1 MKKQIT
7 ITRDEFNEAVKDTLD
22 FMEQTA
28 NKSNN
33 PPDSMALNVAR
44 LLYSAFAAKL
54 TFTLF
59 QDDETLEIEKNSK

>member
-1 MKKQIT
+1 MKNQIT
-7 ITRDEFNEAVKDTLD
+7 ITQAEFKKAVMDTLD

-28 NKSNN
+28 KKSNPSN
-33 PPDSMALNVAR
+33 PMVITVAG
-44 LLYSAFAAKL
+44 LLYSSFAAKL